1 MSDVHHLHIEK
12 KKKKKKI
19 VSRSEGM
26 WLTYIKSECGNYM
39 SRVTDQALNEPNI
52 SSYIN
57 TRY

>member
-12 KKKKKKI
+12 KKKF